1 MSFHFEAKV
10 LNLGGG
16 FGIRYT
22 KEDEPIQ
29 PSQYVSEIIK
39 EVKNLVDKYSME
51 MPEIWIEPGRSLVGD
66 AGITFIKLDHQKR
79 FQVFGNI

>member
-1 MSFHFEAKV
+1 MARIIWFQPQV

-22 KEDEPIQ
+22 KEDKPL
-29 PSQYVSEIIK
+29 PASQYVEEIVR
-39 EVKNLVDKYSME
+39 EVQAQIADSALE

-66 AGITFIKLDHQKR
+66 AGITLVSSWF
-79 FQVFGNI
+79 